1 VKAAKPVWVS
11 TIFIRAATPLLP
23 PSPPFSGPVQENGGG
38 IFIVWN
44 HFLIKANK
52 AQFIGTDAVN
62 SPFK

>member
-1 VKAAKPVWVS
+1 VGGDD
-11 TIFIRAATPLLP
+11 FFRAVTPLSP
-23 PSPPFSGPVQENGGG
+23 VSPSFSGPVWGNGGG
-38 IFIVWN
+38 VFIVWN